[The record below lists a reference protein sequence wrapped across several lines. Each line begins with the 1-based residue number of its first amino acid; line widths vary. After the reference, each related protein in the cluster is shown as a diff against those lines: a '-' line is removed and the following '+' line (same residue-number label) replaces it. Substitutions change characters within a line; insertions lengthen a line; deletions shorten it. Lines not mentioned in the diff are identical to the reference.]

1 MLSGNTQSSGNTAI
15 ELAIE
20 SDRKCTFI
28 KRARGGKKTTKTK
41 NVVKGIPVDKQRHL
55 Q

>member
-20 SDRKCTFI
+20 SDRKVHI
-28 KRARGGKKTTKTK
+28 YQEGQREGKKTT
-41 NVVKGIPVDKQRHL
+41 
-55 Q
+55 